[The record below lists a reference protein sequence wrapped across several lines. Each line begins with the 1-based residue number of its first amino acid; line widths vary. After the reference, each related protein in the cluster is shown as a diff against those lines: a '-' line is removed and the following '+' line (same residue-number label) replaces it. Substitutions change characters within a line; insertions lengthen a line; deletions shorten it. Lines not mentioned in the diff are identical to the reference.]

1 MIFSSS
7 PRLKSWAPFFV
18 IAFSIWIQ
26 AQTRTNLDIFKSFV
40 DLSVQEALVS
50 IPDKDDTIL
59 VSFNLASAYNILEN
73 QAYRTLQDDKR
84 KITSDENNTAAVK
97 FNYSIESSSVQY
109 GEVFRDGL
117 LGDHLITRK
126 LSLQGSYRIMNE
138 QPMIKDFSYSKTD
151 TVRFEE
157 IESLE
162 NPSYP
167 FTKGEIPAEPFL
179 SNLFEPITAITAA
192 AVVITLFFTV
202 RSK

>member
-1 MIFSSS
+1 MHKYFLAHFIIFLIILLSFTS
-7 PRLKSWAPFFV
+7 K
-18 IAFSIWIQ
+18 

-50 IPDKDDTIL
+50 ITDKDDPIL
-59 VSFNLASAYNILEN
+59 VSFKLGSAYNILED
-73 QAYRTLQDDKR
+73 QVYRTVQEDMR
-84 KITSDENNTAAVK
+84 KITSDENTMAARK

-117 LGDHLITRK
+117 LGDHLMTRK
-126 LSLQGSYRIMNE
+126 LSLQGSYRIMNG
-138 QPMIKDFSYSKTD
+138 QSVIKDFNFSKID
-151 TVRFEE
+151 TVKFEE

-162 NPSYP
+162 NSSYP